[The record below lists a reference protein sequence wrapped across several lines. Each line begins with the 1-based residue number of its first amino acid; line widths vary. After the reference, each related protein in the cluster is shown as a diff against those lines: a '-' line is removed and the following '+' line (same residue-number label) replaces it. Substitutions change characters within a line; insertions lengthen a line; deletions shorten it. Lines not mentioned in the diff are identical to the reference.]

1 MEDGPVGRINR
12 HFGSLEDPRI
22 DRQKLHNLT
31 DMVVISICG
40 TICGAD
46 SWVAIERFGKAKLS
60 WFQTF
65 LDLPNGIPS
74 HDTFGRVFAALD
86 PEQFAN
92 CFMSWVQSLGEQ
104 LEGQVV
110 ALDGKMLRRSMDT
123 ASAKS
128 PMYMV
133 SAWADAN
140 RLVLGQLKVDEKS
153 NEITAV
159 PKLLDMLMLERSI
172 VTMDAIGCQK
182 EIAQKVLDNG
192 ADYLLA
198 VKGNQKT
205 LARDLR
211 SLFDEAELTSYRHTE
226 CEQRQMCEK
235 GHGRIETRRCSV
247 ITDPEYLFYLEGLKW
262 PGLRSIVKLE
272 GERKIGDKIETHTR
286 YYISSLPGDAAKTLA
301 AARGHWGIEN
311 SLHWVLD
318 IGFRED
324 ESRIRQGNAAE
335 NMARL
340 RQIALNLLRREKTA
354 KCGIATKRL
363 MAGWDESYLAK
374 VLSG

>member
-1 MEDGPVGRINR
+1 MVDGPVGRIIR
-12 HFGSLEDPRI
+12 HFDALEDPRI
-22 DRQKLHNLT
+22 DRRKLHDLT
-31 DMVVISICG
+31 EMIIIALCA

-46 SWVAIERFGKAKLS
+46 SLVAIERFGNAKLS

-65 LDLPNGIPS
+65 LDLGNGIPS

-86 PEQFAN
+86 PEQFAS
-92 CFMSWVQSLGEQ
+92 CFMGWTQSLGE
-104 LEGQVV
+104 LMEGQVV

-123 ASAKS
+123 AAAKS

-133 SAWADAN
+133 SAWAGAN

-159 PKLLDMLMLERSI
+159 PKLLDMLMLEGSV
-172 VTMDAIGCQK
+172 VTTDALGCQK
-182 EIAQKVLDNG
+182 EIAQKVLDKG

-198 VKGNQKT
+198 VKDNQKT
-205 LARDLR
+205 LVRDLQ
-211 SLFDEAELTSYRHTE
+211 SLFDEAELTSYRHVESDHAQTG
-226 CEQRQMCEK
+226 EK
-235 GHGRIETRRCSV
+235 GHGRIENRRCLV
-247 ITDPEYLFYLEGLKW
+247 ISDPRYLFYLEGLKW

-272 GERKIGDKIETHTR
+272 AERKVGEKSETHTR

-324 ESRIRQGNAAE
+324 ESRIRQGNATE

-340 RQIALNLLRREKTA
+340 RQIALNLLSREKTA

-374 VLSG
+374 VLSA

>member
-1 MEDGPVGRINR
+1 MVDGPVGRLNR
-12 HFGSLEDPRI
+12 HFGSLQDPRI

-31 DMVVISICG
+31 DIVVIAICG

-86 PEQFAN
+86 PEQFES
-92 CFMSWVQSLGEQ
+92 CFIDWVQSLSEQ

-110 ALDGKMLRRSMDT
+110 ALDGKMLRRSMDR

-128 PMYMV
+128 PIYMV

-140 RLVLGQLKVDEKS
+140 HLVLGQLKVDEKS

-159 PKLLDMLMLERSI
+159 PKLLDMLMLDGCV
-172 VTMDAIGCQK
+172 VTMDAMGCQK

-205 LARDLR
+205 LARDLQ
-211 SLFDEAELTSYRHTE
+211 SLFDEAELINYRHVESERT
-226 CEQRQMCEK
+226 QTTGK
-235 GHGRIETRRCSV
+235 GHGRIESRRCSV
-247 ITDPEYLFYLEGLKW
+247 ITDPRYLFYLKGLKW
-262 PGLRSIVKLE
+262 PGVRSIIKLE
-272 GERKIGDKIETHTR
+272 SERKIGEEIETHTR

-318 IGFRED
+318 VAFRED

-335 NMARL
+335 NMSRL
-340 RQIALNLLRREKTA
+340 RQIALNLLRRDKTA

-374 VLSG
+374 VLSA